1 MKSDHQPMFSRSGGT
16 NPLGKNSEEVKT
28 LVPQELKERLQ
39 ALATLTGVNLS
50 EYIREVLMGHIYG
63 QFSLQLQMK
72 SQGRNREGKG
82 NEP

>member
-1 MKSDHQPMFSRSGGT
+1 MKSDQPMFSRSGGT
-16 NPLGKNSEEVKT
+16 SALGKNSEEVKT

-39 ALATLTGVNLS
+39 ALAVLAGVNLS
-50 EYIREVLMGHIYG
+50 EYVREVLTGHVYG
-63 QFSLQLQMK
+63 QFSLLQMK